1 MGSAPGSFR
10 GPQGWRGSGPF
21 VPHVPFDLVQ
31 CEAAFQRVK
40 PIPEDKE
47 KDLAEALI
55 KKNTEL
61 TPSTT
66 EQAAVL
72 SLVTKISTVLDNL
85 TVAPTPNF
93 EVTIEEVR
101 QVGSHKKGTMM
112 AGSPVADLVVILK
125 TLPTTEAVTA
135 LGNKVVEGVKETE
148 PNEIL
153 TMLTNESGCEVSS
166 SDATV
171 KIRVTTIPPN
181 LKKLDP
187 SIHLPAKVMQSSLAA
202 VRHARWFEENAH
214 HSSIKV
220 LIRILK
226 YLRTRFPGLEPL
238 NPWIIDLLA
247 HYAIMNNP
255 SRTPLSINIAFRRC
269 LSLLSAGFFLPR
281 SVGIVDPCEGN
292 GMRVHTTLTLEQQ
305 DQVAFTAQT
314 LLRVLSHGGYKK
326 ILGLEG
332 DASIATEMSV
342 WDGVVVTPSEK
353 AYEPPTETKE
363 EDKDEEEGDENGD
376 EAMESQDA

>member
-1 MGSAPGSFR
+1 M
-10 GPQGWRGSGPF
+10 
-21 VPHVPFDLVQ
+21 
-31 CEAAFQRVK
+31 
-40 PIPEDKE
+40 
-47 KDLAEALI
+47 AEALI

-61 TPSTT
+61 TPNTT
-66 EQAAVL
+66 EQASVL

-85 TVAPTPNF
+85 TVAPNPNF

-112 AGSPVADLVVILK
+112 SGSPVADLVVILK

-148 PNEIL
+148 PNEVL

-166 SDATV
+166 ADATV

-226 YLRTRFPGLEPL
+226 YLKTRFPGLEPL

-376 EAMESQDA
+376 ETMEATDS